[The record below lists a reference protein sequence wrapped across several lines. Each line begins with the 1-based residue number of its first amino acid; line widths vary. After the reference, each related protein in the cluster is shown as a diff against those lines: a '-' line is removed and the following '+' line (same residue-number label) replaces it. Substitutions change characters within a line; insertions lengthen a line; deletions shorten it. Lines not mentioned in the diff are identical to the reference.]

1 MCQGVMMIKEAT
13 QFSISHILGKDPT
26 SKELVYGIPPY
37 QREYTWGRDN
47 WESLYNDIADAADG
61 YFLGSVICIDG
72 QLDSTVESIKNLQV
86 IDGQQRLTTISI
98 LVAAL
103 YHSLNDIFKQD
114 KEQKLE
120 VLDDD
125 ELNDKWRTLKSM
137 LRFQSKGIKT
147 DRLSLSIQKKN
158 DQDYRYLI
166 DYVLENSE
174 AEPEYFKRR
183 TIYRAFK
190 YFLDKFNEMDVVGQR
205 VYQKSDLFQFFDRL
219 TAAILVKISVNDAAS
234 AFILFESINNRGVPL
249 TPIDLIKN
257 LFISTLV
264 GQNNETSATKI
275 NEKWQFVIANVASYE
290 DQVRFLRHFYHAYQ
304 YIDDR
309 VDLAKYSK
317 ATKSNIIYIYS
328 DLIKRNPD
336 FILKQLIEK
345 SKTYKFLSQPELLKT
360 DDVLFKYKDQ
370 LIALSRVQ
378 SVPANALLLLLL
390 EQYPEQN
397 FAPFLSY
404 LENWFIR
411 RHLTNTPAT
420 GKLDQLFLELIQFVS
435 EAENLEIASLIKVL
449 NKVIKKSSDEEF
461 IQTLI
466 DMPIY
471 EENKEATRS
480 LLVKL
485 EKIEQTKENYID
497 FWQKNEK
504 SRLVWS
510 IEHVL
515 PQDPKEDSSW
525 LENYTSEQHQ
535 SRIHTLGN
543 LTLTCYNSTL
553 SNGEFTQ
560 KCEAIDKAGKDV
572 GLQSGILKLNQEFK
586 VMDKTEVWSEEKMQ
600 KRGRRLAEKFASLF
614 DEVI

>member
-1 MCQGVMMIKEAT
+1 MIKEAT

-47 WESLYNDIADAADG
+47 WESLYNDIADAEDG
-61 YFLGSVICIDG
+61 YFLGSVICIDE
-72 QLDSTVESIKNLQV
+72 QLDSTIESIKHLQV

-103 YHSLNDIFKQD
+103 YQSLNEIFKHD

-147 DRLSLSIQKKN
+147 NRLSLSIQKQN

-166 DYVLENSE
+166 DYVLERSE
-174 AEPEYFKRR
+174 TEPEYFKRR
-183 TIYRAFK
+183 AIYRGFK
-190 YFLDKFNEMDVVGQR
+190 YFLDKFNEIDATGQR

-234 AFILFESINNRGVPL
+234 AFVLFESINNRGVPL

-264 GQNNETSATKI
+264 GQNSQISAEHV

-304 YIDDR
+304 YVDHR
-309 VDLAKYSK
+309 VNLAKYSK

-328 DLIKRNPD
+328 DLIKRDPD

-345 SKTYKFLSQPELLKT
+345 SKIYKFLSQPELLKP
-360 DDVLFKYKDQ
+360 DDHLFKYKEQ
-370 LIALSRVQ
+370 LIALGRVQ

-390 EQYPEQN
+390 EQYPTQD
-397 FAPFLSY
+397 FSAFLSY

-420 GKLDQLFLELIQFVS
+420 GKLDQLFLDLSQKVTEAKQF
-435 EAENLEIASLIKVL
+435 EQASLIEIL
-449 NKVIKKSSDEEF
+449 NKAIKKTSDAEF
-461 IQTLI
+461 INALME
-466 DMPIY
+466 MPIY
-471 EENKEATRS
+471 DENKEAARS

-485 EKIEQTKENYID
+485 EKLQQTKENSID
-497 FWQKNEK
+497 FWKK
-504 SRLVWS
+504 TDKGRLVWS

-515 PQDPKEDSSW
+515 PQEPKSDSDW
-525 LENYTSEQHQ
+525 LQHYTPEQHQ
-535 SRIHTLGN
+535 QWLHTLGN
-543 LTLTCYNSTL
+543 LTLTCYNGTL
-553 SNGEFTQ
+553 SNGEFIQ
-560 KCEAIDKAGKDV
+560 KCAAKDADGKDV
-572 GLQSGILKLNQEFK
+572 GLQSGILSLNQDFQQIEQS
-586 VMDKTEVWSEEKMQ
+586 KTWTEQ
-600 KRGRRLAEKFASLF
+600 ALQARGQRLSEKFSALF
-614 DEVI
+614 QELELH